1 MAVLLSELMDQ
12 QAAYLQ
18 QLIAV
23 QAEEKELLIKRDAP
37 ALDELTR
44 RKEALLDHIQSTDRA
59 LAEHPEKNTLET
71 SETLRQKRVTIQT
84 LMQTCQS
91 NNDVNGQLVRM
102 TLGRIHHLKQTM
114 QAAKSGTAITYT
126 SKGKTSTGASGNSI
140 KA

>member
-12 QAAYLQ
+12 QADYLQ
-18 QLIAV
+18 QLIAL
-23 QAEEKELLIKRDAP
+23 QAEEKECLIKRDAP
-37 ALDELTR
+37 AL
-44 RKEALLDHIQSTDRA
+44 EALTQHKETLLDQIQNTDRA
-59 LAEHPEKNTLET
+59 LAEHPEKDTIESLPP
-71 SETLRQKRVTIQT
+71 LRQKRGAIQA

>member
-1 MAVLLSELMDQ
+1 MAPQLSELMDQ
-12 QAAYLQ
+12 QAAQLQ

-37 ALDELTR
+37 ALDDLTQ
-44 RKEALLDHIQSTDRA
+44 RKEKLLDQIQSTDRA
-59 LAEHPEKNTLET
+59 LAEHPEKDSIET
-71 SETLRQKRVTIQT
+71 IPPLRQKRVDIQA
-84 LMQTCQS
+84 LMQTCQA
-91 NNDVNGQLVRM
+91 NNDVNGQLVRQ
-102 TLGRIHHLKQTM
+102 TLGRIHHMKQTM

>member
-1 MAVLLSELMDQ
+1 MATLLSELMDQ
-12 QAAYLQ
+12 QADYLQ

-37 ALDELTR
+37 ALDALTQ
-44 RKEALLDHIQSTDRA
+44 RKEALLDQIQNTDRA
-59 LAEHPEKNTLET
+59 LAEHPEKNSIE
-71 SETLRQKRVTIQT
+71 SFPPLRQKRDAIQA